1 MKLGKVMINVHS
13 VYALLV
19 IDLARSIN
27 RLHRI
32 ISYPYTRNH
41 YSS

>member
-1 MKLGKVMINVHS
+1 MIVVDA
-13 VYALLV
+13 VYSLLV
-19 IDLARSIN
+19 VNQAISIN

-41 YSS
+41 YILMQLRLH